1 MRKICTLILILASAY
16 AYAQPFS
23 TGRRTVVFYD
33 NLRSSRPVPTDL
45 YYPANTA
52 GTNVPLATGVTR
64 FPVVV
69 FGHGF
74 LIGTNAYRWL
84 ADSLVKNGYVVAMP
98 ATEDGITPSHLDFGL
113 DLSFLASRITSL
125 NDSSASFLFQRV
137 IKRAAISGHSMGGGA
152 SFLGAAVPNPA
163 VRAVFNFAAAETTP
177 SATAA
182 AVLNV
187 KPTLIFS
194 GSSDCVV
201 PDSVQNAMYNSILFA
216 CKTYVNITDALHCQF
231 ANNNL
236 ICRAGE
242 IVSGC
247 GFTSLPS
254 STVFNKTTSLLVPFL
269 DFYLKDVCIRGEV
282 FVATYNN
289 MTGITKRRSCLPFP
303 SCGVV
308 PVKLNSF
315 TGKAEK
321 GRNMLYW
328 STSTEE
334 NADHFELE
342 RSIDGVAFNRIAD
355 VLAKAATGA
364 SYQFADQYP
373 YSGNNL
379 YRLKMVDKDGSYEYS
394 AIVKLSSEKKAVTV
408 TQLYPNPVSNLLNL
422 QFQAEKATSVQ
433 YLIADIAGKK
443 ISSATLKLNS
453 GINNLQM
460 SFEGWAPGIYLLQY
474 FDVNRQP
481 LGTFRIVKK

>member
-1 MRKICTLILILASAY
+1 MRKICTLILVLSAGY
-16 AYAQPFS
+16 TYAQPFS
-23 TGRRTVVFYD
+23 TGRRSVVFYD
-33 NLRSSRPVPTDL
+33 NLRSSRPITTDL
-45 YYPANTA
+45 YYPASSA
-52 GTNVPLATGVTR
+52 GTNVPLASGVAR

-84 ADSLVKNGYVVAMP
+84 ADSLVKNGYIVAMP
-98 ATEDGITPSHLDFGL
+98 TTEDGITPSHLDFGL
-113 DLSFLASRITSL
+113 DLSFLAGRITSL
-125 NDSSASFLFQRV
+125 NDSSASFLYQRV

-152 SFLGAAVPNPA
+152 SFLGAAVPNTA

-201 PDSVQNAMYNSILFA
+201 PDSVQNAMYNSMLFA

-236 ICRAGE
+236 ICRTGE

-247 GFTSLPS
+247 GFTSLPVN
-254 STVFNKTTSLLVPFL
+254 TVFNKTTSLLLPFL
-269 DFYLKDVCIRGEV
+269 DYYLKDVCIRGEV
-282 FVATYNN
+282 FVSTYNT

-315 TGKAEK
+315 TGKAGK
-321 GRNMLYW
+321 NRNLLYW
-328 STSTEE
+328 STATEE
-334 NADHFELE
+334 NASHFELE
-342 RSIDGVAFNRIAD
+342 RSIDGVAFNRIGD
-355 VLAKAATGA
+355 VQAKAATGA
-364 SYQFADQYP
+364 SYQFTDQFP

-379 YRLKMVDKDGSYEYS
+379 YRLKMVDKDGSYAYS
-394 AIVKLSSEKKAVTV
+394 AIVKLSAAKKAVTV
-408 TQLYPNPVSNLLNL
+408 TQLYPNPVSSLLYL

-433 YLIADIAGKK
+433 YHITDIAGKK
-443 ISSATLKLNS
+443 MSTAALQLNS
-453 GINNLQM
+453 GISNKQL
-460 SFEGWAPGIYLLQY
+460 SFKGLAPGIYLLQY
-474 FDVNRQP
+474 FDVNGQQ
-481 LGTFRIVKK
+481 LGTFRIVKQ